1 MHSSLSRRGRIRAVS
16 FFAAVLVLSIG
27 TAVSQHVQRIQ
38 LQRAVTNSYLHAFS
52 EVTASLDKMDA
63 ALQKGVYVTT
73 SPMLCSLCSEV
84 FAQAMTAQL
93 ALGQL
98 PFANVE
104 LEQTAAFVSTVGDY
118 AQALSRSAAL
128 DGNHLEQNM
137 ENWQQLSAA
146 AKSLSAQLNELELEL
161 FDGTFAIDDVAQA
174 EQRLSEP
181 RAEGE
186 TTSLSGFQAIEADFP
201 ELPSLIYD
209 GPFSQ
214 HLTGRTPAMLEG
226 REEVSEQQALEIAH
240 LLTGHSGLTLTGKVD
255 GEIPAYTFTCGNP
268 GETCT
273 VEITR
278 QGGELLSYFTEGLPA
293 AQKLTPEQGID
304 AARQFLARLGQ
315 EDMGESYYTLQSN
328 ILTINFCYAPQGV
341 RCYPDLVKV
350 SVSLEDGSILGY
362 EGRGYLVNH
371 RARELAQPTVTR
383 EQAQEKVS
391 SLLTVLS
398 SNLAVIP
405 TRGEYEVLCWE
416 FLCEAED
423 GSHVITYLNAQT
435 GNEEQLLLLLEDE
448 HGTLAL

>member
-1 MHSSLSRRGRIRAVS
+1 MNSSLSRRGRIRAVS

-27 TAVSQHVQRIQ
+27 TAISQHVQRIQ

-52 EVTASLDKMDA
+52 EVTASLNKMDA
-63 ALQKGVYVTT
+63 ALQKGMYVTT

-98 PFANVE
+98 PLANVE

-118 AQALSRSAAL
+118 AQSLSRSAAL
-128 DGNHLEQNM
+128 QGDTLDQNM
-137 ENWQQLSAA
+137 ESWQQLSAA
-146 AKSLSAQLNELELEL
+146 AQTLSAQLNELEMEL
-161 FDGTFAIDDVAQA
+161 FDGTFSIEDVAQA

-181 RAEGE
+181 QPEGAA
-186 TTSLSGFQAIEADFP
+186 TGLSGFQAIEADFP

-226 REEVSEQQALEIAH
+226 QAECSAQQAQEVAQAI
-240 LLTGHSGLTLTGKVD
+240 TGHADLTLTGQVE
-255 GEIPAYTFTCGNP
+255 GEIPAYVFSCGEP
-268 GETCT
+268 GAVCT

-278 QGGELLSYFTEGLPA
+278 QGGALLSYLTEGVPA
-293 AQKLTPEQGID
+293 AQVLTPEQGVE
-304 AARQFLARLGQ
+304 AARKFLLQLGQ
-315 EDMGESYYTLQSN
+315 EEMAESYYTLQNN
-328 ILTINFCYAPQGV
+328 ILTINFCYAPQGI

-350 SVSLEDGSILGY
+350 SVSLEDGAVLGY

-371 RARELAQPTVTR
+371 RTRELPEPVITC
-383 EQAQEKVS
+383 EQAQEKIS
-391 SLLTVLS
+391 PLLTVLS
-398 SNLAVIP
+398 SHLAVVP
-405 TRGEYEVLCWE
+405 TQGEYEVLCWE
-416 FLCEAED
+416 FLCETEA
-423 GSHVITYLNAQT
+423 GGHVISYLNTQT
-435 GNEEQLLLLLEDE
+435 GNEQQLLLLLEDE

>member
-1 MHSSLSRRGRIRAVS
+1 MNSSFSRRGRIRAVS

-27 TAVSQHVQRIQ
+27 TAVSQHIQRVQ

-128 DGNHLEQNM
+128 QGDALEQDM

-146 AKSLSAQLNELELEL
+146 AKTLSAQLDELELEL
-161 FDGTFAIDDVAQA
+161 FDGTFAIEDVAQA

-186 TTSLSGFQAIEADFP
+186 TTGLTGFQAIEADFP

-214 HLTGRTPAMLEG
+214 HLTGRTPTMLEG

-240 LLTGHSGLTLTGKVD
+240 LLTGHSGLTLSGKVD

-278 QGGELLSYFTEGLPA
+278 QGGELLSYFTEGHPA
-293 AQKLTPEQGID
+293 AQKLTSQQGID

-328 ILTINFCYAPQGV
+328 ILTVNFCYAPQGV

-350 SVSLEDGSILGY
+350 SVSLEDGSVLGY

-371 RARELAQPTVTR
+371 RARELPQPTVTR
-383 EQAQEKVS
+383 QQAQKKVS
-391 SLLTVLS
+391 DLLTVLS

-423 GSHVITYLNAQT
+423 GSHVISYLNAQT

-448 HGTLAL
+448 HGTLTL

>member
-1 MHSSLSRRGRIRAVS
+1 MNSSFSRRGRIRAVS

-27 TAVSQHVQRIQ
+27 TAVSQHIQRVQ

-128 DGNHLEQNM
+128 QGDALEQDM

-146 AKSLSAQLNELELEL
+146 AKTLSAQLDELELEL
-161 FDGTFAIDDVAQA
+161 FDGTFAIEDVAQA

-186 TTSLSGFQAIEADFP
+186 TTGLTGFQAIEADFP

-240 LLTGHSGLTLTGKVD
+240 LLTGHSGLTLSGKVD
-255 GEIPAYTFTCGNP
+255 GEIPAYAFTCGNP

-278 QGGELLSYFTEGLPA
+278 QGGKLLSYFTEGHPA
-293 AQKLTPEQGID
+293 AQKLTPQQGID
-304 AARQFLARLGQ
+304 AARQFLARLEQ

-328 ILTINFCYAPQGV
+328 ILTVNFCYAPQGV

-350 SVSLEDGSILGY
+350 SVSLEDGSVLGY

-371 RARELAQPTVTR
+371 RVRELSQPAVTR
-383 EQAQEKVS
+383 QQAQKKVS
-391 SLLTVLS
+391 DLLTVLS

-423 GSHVITYLNAQT
+423 GSHVISYLNAQT

-448 HGTLAL
+448 HGTLTL

>member
-1 MHSSLSRRGRIRAVS
+1 MNSSFSRRGRIRAVS

-27 TAVSQHVQRIQ
+27 TAVSQHIQRVQ

-128 DGNHLEQNM
+128 QGDALEQDM

-146 AKSLSAQLNELELEL
+146 AKTLSAQLDELELEL
-161 FDGTFAIDDVAQA
+161 FDGTFSIEDVAQA

-186 TTSLSGFQAIEADFP
+186 TTGLTGFQAIEADFP

-240 LLTGHSGLTLTGKVD
+240 LLTGHSGLTLSGKVD
-255 GEIPAYTFTCGNP
+255 GEIPAYAFTCGNP

-278 QGGELLSYFTEGLPA
+278 QGGELLSYFTEGHPA
-293 AQKLTPEQGID
+293 AQKLTSQQGID

-328 ILTINFCYAPQGV
+328 ILTVNFCYAPQGV

-350 SVSLEDGSILGY
+350 SVSLEDGSVLGY

-371 RARELAQPTVTR
+371 RARELPQPTVTR
-383 EQAQEKVS
+383 QQAQKKVS
-391 SLLTVLS
+391 DLLTVLS

-423 GSHVITYLNAQT
+423 GSHVISYLNAQT
-435 GNEEQLLLLLEDE
+435 GTEEQLLLLLEDE
-448 HGTLAL
+448 HGTLTL